1 MCIGYCHQ
9 IQCDVIMLC
18 DNLLMITTGMEII
31 PLNIHIYITTRLK
44 CAWFK
49 KKVPRVWEHLNE
61 SIQFS

>member
-31 PLNIHIYITTRLK
+31 PLNIHIYTST
-44 CAWFK
+44 FY
-49 KKVPRVWEHLNE
+49 
-61 SIQFS
+61 SFM

>member
-31 PLNIHIYITTRLK
+31 PLNIHIYTSSTLPT
-44 CAWFK
+44 WF
-49 KKVPRVWEHLNE
+49 
-61 SIQFS
+61 F

>member
-31 PLNIHIYITTRLK
+31 PLNIYIYILLIHVKYEICTY
-44 CAWFK
+44 
-49 KKVPRVWEHLNE
+49 
-61 SIQFS
+61 SIGTYYKQKIFGFF